1 MGEFDLNVLSILK
14 SLILSNIVEQSNELV
29 KICVFV
35 LLNSIDLIAFVW
47 SCISLLLS
55 LSRFTIDNLPDSY
68 PITKL
73 FSDHQDN

>member
-35 LLNSIDLIAFVW
+35 LLNSIDLIAFV
-47 SCISLLLS
+47 
-55 LSRFTIDNLPDSY
+55 
-68 PITKL
+68 
-73 FSDHQDN
+73 